1 MTLFANRSKWCLP
14 MLLCWALLA
23 ACQATAQQPELI
35 VEIEKQEIYEGES
48 VLYRV
53 TLNHVDQPVEPELP
67 GFTDFLVAKLGE
79 QSLDSQQ
86 ITIINGV
93 RRVVVRRGR
102 QYSYR
107 LTPRRNGD
115 LEIPAPT
122 AVVGTEE
129 LRGRVV
135 ALRVIPPADQD
146 VVLLEFS
153 VDKDRVYPMQP
164 FRLKLTLAVK
174 DLPGEFAARDPL
186 TVQSDPPVMQ
196 ATWLDDQQMPAGIR
210 ADRSWREVLEP
221 LASRRGNGVQ
231 INNIGNSS
239 VFSLFESR
247 ATGFHPTPR
256 RTRRQSAADVDTG
269 YWEYAFERTLIPE
282 RLGQYAFSPVS
293 VKGTFVTGMRSQRP
307 VGERVFAVSSAL
319 TVTVQDVPPEGRP
332 ESYIGAI
339 GQFSVRSELS
349 PHSARVGDPMTLT
362 LVVSGEGALAEAR
375 PPAIAGMAGVEGAF
389 RMYEATEESQPKAR
403 RFTYSLR
410 PLDTKI
416 TEFPAIPVSFFD
428 VEQERYVTLH
438 TAPIPLEISAAE
450 QLADT
455 EIVSAAGPE
464 GITGATNLQLR
475 EGGIFANEL
484 EVLGNDRVRPEIWLR
499 LWLGLVAGFIA
510 VSLVITR
517 VRQIRLQ
524 PDRQRR
530 KAAYSRAR
538 TELKE
543 ARTHAQLQEHRAACE
558 CLSHAV
564 TGLVADYT
572 NDRQAGLAPRDVA
585 ERLAAI
591 GVADEI
597 SQPVL
602 DLLDQCDA
610 LRYGVAGEDVV
621 RLVEDADALMESLVN
636 ALKRHRV

>member
-1 MTLFANRSKWCLP
+1 MTHFANHPKWSVP
-14 MLLCWALLA
+14 MLACLALLA
-23 ACQATAQQPELI
+23 ADPVAAQQPELI

-48 VLYRV
+48 VLYRL

-67 GFTDFLVAKLGE
+67 GSKDFLVVKLGE

-122 AVVGTEE
+122 AQVGNEE
-129 LRGRVV
+129 LQGRVV
-135 ALRVIPPADQD
+135 ALRVVPPSDQD
-146 VVLLEFS
+146 AVLLEFG
-153 VDKDRVYPMQP
+153 VDRDRVYPMQP
-164 FRLKLTLAVK
+164 FRLKLTLSVK
-174 DLPGEFAARDPL
+174 DLPGEFASRDPL

-196 ATWLDDQQMPAGIR
+196 AAWLDDQQIPDGIR
-210 ADRSWREVLEP
+210 ADLSWREVLEP

-256 RTRRQSAADVDTG
+256 RTRRKNANDVDTG
-269 YWEYAFERTLIPE
+269 YWEYVFERTLIPE
-282 RLGQYAFSPVS
+282 RLGKYEFSPVS
-293 VKGTFVTGMRSQRP
+293 VKGTFVTGLRSQRP
-307 VGERVFAVSSAL
+307 VGERIFAVSPAL
-319 TVTVQDVPPEGRP
+319 AVTVQDVPRDGQPD
-332 ESYIGAI
+332 SYIGAI

-349 PHSARVGDPMTLT
+349 PQSARVGDPMTLT

-375 PPAIAGMAGVEGAF
+375 PPRIAGMAGIEGAF

-410 PLDTKI
+410 PLDATI

-428 VEQERYVTLH
+428 VDQERYVTLH
-438 TAPIPLEISAAE
+438 TAPIALEISAAE
-450 QLADT
+450 QLADA
-455 EIVSAAGPE
+455 EIISAAPD
-464 GITGATNLQLR
+464 TVSGAANLELR

-484 EVLGNDRVRPEIWLR
+484 ETLGNDRVRPEMWLR
-499 LWLGLVAGFIA
+499 LWLGLVAGFVS

-517 VRQIRLQ
+517 VRSTRQQ
-524 PDRQRR
+524 PERQRR
-530 KAAYSRAR
+530 KVAYGRAC
-538 TELKE
+538 TVLKE
-543 ARTHAQLQEHRAACE
+543 ARTHAQRREHRAACE
-558 CLSHAV
+558 CLSRAV

-591 GVADEI
+591 GVDDQV
-597 SQPVL
+597 SRSVL
-602 DLLDQCDA
+602 ALLDQCDA
-610 LRYGVAGEDVV
+610 LRYGVAGEDVE
-621 RLVEDADALMESLVN
+621 RLIEDAGGLMEDLFN
-636 ALKRHRV
+636 ALKRHSV

>member
-1 MTLFANRSKWCLP
+1 MPGSK
-14 MLLCWALLA
+14 
-23 ACQATAQQPELI
+23 
-35 VEIEKQEIYEGES
+35 
-48 VLYRV
+48 
-53 TLNHVDQPVEPELP
+53 
-67 GFTDFLVAKLGE
+67 DFLVVKLGE

-122 AVVGTEE
+122 AQVGNEE
-129 LRGRVV
+129 LQGRVV

-146 VVLLEFS
+146 AVVLEFS
-153 VDKDRVYPMQP
+153 VDRERVYPMQP
-164 FRLKLTLAVK
+164 FRLKLTLSVK
-174 DLPGEFAARDPL
+174 DLPGEFASRDPL

-196 ATWLDDQQMPAGIR
+196 AAWLDDQQMPDGIR
-210 ADRSWREVLEP
+210 ADLSWREVLEP

-256 RTRRQSAADVDTG
+256 RTRRKNATDVDTG
-269 YWEYAFERTLIPE
+269 YWEYVFERTLIPE
-282 RLGQYAFSPVS
+282 RLGKYEFSPVS
-293 VKGTFVTGMRSQRP
+293 VKGTFVTGLRSQRP
-307 VGERVFAVSSAL
+307 VGERIFAVSPAL
-319 TVTVQDVPPEGRP
+319 AVTVQDVPRDGQPD
-332 ESYIGAI
+332 SYIGAI

-349 PHSARVGDPMTLT
+349 PQSARVGDPMTLT

-375 PPAIAGMAGVEGAF
+375 PPRIAGMAGIEGAF

-410 PLDTKI
+410 PLDATI

-428 VEQERYVTLH
+428 VDQERYVTLH
-438 TAPIPLEISAAE
+438 TAPIALEISAAE
-450 QLADT
+450 QLADA
-455 EIVSAAGPE
+455 EIISAAPD
-464 GITGATNLQLR
+464 TVSGAANLELR

-484 EVLGNDRVRPEIWLR
+484 ETLGNDRVRPEMWLR
-499 LWLGLVAGFIA
+499 LWLGLVAGFVS

-517 VRQIRLQ
+517 VRSTRQQ
-524 PDRQRR
+524 PERQRR
-530 KAAYSRAR
+530 KVAYGRAC
-538 TELKE
+538 TVLKE
-543 ARTHAQLQEHRAACE
+543 ARTHAQRREHRAACE
-558 CLSHAV
+558 CLSRAV

-591 GVADEI
+591 GVDDQV
-597 SQPVL
+597 SRSVL
-602 DLLDQCDA
+602 ALLDQCDA
-610 LRYGVAGEDVV
+610 LRYGVAGEDVE
-621 RLVEDADALMESLVN
+621 RLIEDADGLIEDLFN
-636 ALKRHRV
+636 ALKRHSV

>member
-1 MTLFANRSKWCLP
+1 MIPLANQSKWCVP
-14 MLLCWALLA
+14 MLVCWALLSA
-23 ACQATAQQPELI
+23 RPTTAQQPELI

-53 TLNHVDQPVEPELP
+53 TLNHVDQPAEPELP

-122 AVVGTEE
+122 ARVGNEE
-129 LRGRVV
+129 LQGRVV

-146 VVLLEFS
+146 AVLLEFS
-153 VDKDRVYPMQP
+153 VDRDHVYPMQP
-164 FRLKLTLAVK
+164 FRLTLTLAVK
-174 DLPGEFAARDPL
+174 DLPGEFATRDPL
-186 TVQSDPPVMQ
+186 TVQSDPPVLQ
-196 ATWLDDQQMPAGIR
+196 AAWLDDQQMPDGIR

-221 LASRRGNGVQ
+221 LASRRGSGVQ

-256 RTRRQSAADVDTG
+256 RTRRKNATDVDTG
-269 YWEYAFERTLIPE
+269 YWEYVFERTLIPE
-282 RLGQYAFSPVS
+282 RLGQYEFSPVS
-293 VKGTFVTGMRSQRP
+293 VKGTFVTGIRAQRA
-307 VGERVFAVSSAL
+307 VGERIFAVSPAL
-319 TVTVQDVPPEGRP
+319 AVTVQDVPREGRP
-332 ESYIGAI
+332 DSYIGAI

-349 PHSARVGDPMTLT
+349 PHSACVGDPMTLT

-375 PPAIAGMAGVEGAF
+375 PPRIAGMVGIEGAF

-410 PLDTKI
+410 PLDTEI

-428 VEQERYVTLH
+428 VNQERYVTLH
-438 TAPIPLEISAAE
+438 TTPIPLEISAAE

-455 EIVSAAGPE
+455 EIVSAAG
-464 GITGATNLQLR
+464 TDSLSGATNLQLR

-499 LWLGLVAGFIA
+499 LWLGLVAGFVS

-517 VRQIRLQ
+517 VRRTRQQ

-530 KAAYSRAR
+530 KAAYWRAR
-538 TELKE
+538 TVLKE
-543 ARTHAQLQEHRAACE
+543 AGSHAQLQEHRAACE
-558 CLSHAV
+558 CLSRAV

-597 SQPVL
+597 SRPVL
-602 DLLDQCDA
+602 NLLDQCDA
-610 LRYGVAGEDVV
+610 LRYGAAGEDVE
-621 RLVEDADALMESLVN
+621 RLVNEADALMEGLFN
-636 ALKRHRV
+636 ALKRHSV